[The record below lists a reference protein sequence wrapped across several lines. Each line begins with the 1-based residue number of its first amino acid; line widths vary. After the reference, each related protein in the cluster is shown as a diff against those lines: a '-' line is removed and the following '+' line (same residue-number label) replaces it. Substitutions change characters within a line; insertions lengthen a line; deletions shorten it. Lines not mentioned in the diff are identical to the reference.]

1 VNYRDYFEVCT
12 HRWTVEI
19 LTALRGQP
27 RRYTDLLHA
36 ISPPPS
42 TKSLNEAL
50 RRLQDCG
57 LVAHPV
63 RRDGAVYELT
73 TAGQALMPLLI
84 GFLDDLR
91 RWTDEHRRPIRPHAK
106 QPGRSGLLYPIPG
119 RLRVVRPGS
128 ADGVTGCSRSS
139 NRRRRR
145 ASRRH
150 NAD

>member
-1 VNYRDYFEVCT
+1 VNHRDYFEVCT

-27 RRYTDLLHA
+27 HRYTGLLHA

-57 LVAHPV
+57 LVAHPI
-63 RRDGAVYELT
+63 RGDGAVYELT
-73 TAGQALMPLLI
+73 AAGRALMPLLV

-91 RWTDEHRRPIRPHAK
+91 RWTEEHHMPMSPRAK
-106 QPGRSGLLYPIPG
+106 QQ
-119 RLRVVRPGS
+119 GS
-128 ADGVTGCSRSS
+128 
-139 NRRRRR
+139 
-145 ASRRH
+145 
-150 NAD
+150 

>member
-1 VNYRDYFEVCT
+1 VNHRDYFEVCT

-19 LTALRGQP
+19 LTSLRGQP
-27 RRYTDLLHA
+27 LRYTGLLHA

-57 LVAHPV
+57 LVAHPT

-73 TAGQALMPLLI
+73 PAGQALMPLLV

-91 RWTDEHRRPIRPHAK
+91 RWTEQHGLPTRQPSK
-106 QPGRSGLLYPIPG
+106 PGR
-119 RLRVVRPGS
+119 
-128 ADGVTGCSRSS
+128 
-139 NRRRRR
+139 
-145 ASRRH
+145 
-150 NAD
+150 